1 MSLGSLLLRFV
12 LCFSLLV
19 SGSAQAVAFAHHPAM
34 TSEPTAAAAAPC
46 HESHDVK
53 STALHL
59 EAHRAGPHTNL
70 PDCCKGAACDC
81 ACSHGAAAAM
91 LQLER
96 AGRNVVLTTHV
107 SLPPTH
113 YASPPLARLIRPP
126 IV

>member
-1 MSLGSLLLRFV
+1 MSLQSLLLRLL

-19 SGSAQAVAFAHHPAM
+19 SGSAQALALAHPAIM
-34 TSEPTAAAAAPC
+34 SEATASSATPC
-46 HESHDVK
+46 HESHDATP
-53 STALHL
+53 TALHL
-59 EAHRAGPHTNL
+59 ESHHSGPHSKL
-70 PDCCKGAACDC
+70 PDCCKGAVCDC

-91 LQLER
+91 PQIER
-96 AGRNVVLTTHV
+96 AGRNVVLTTQV

>member
-1 MSLGSLLLRFV
+1 MSLGSLLLRLL
-12 LCFSLLV
+12 LCLSLLV
-19 SGSAQAVAFAHHPAM
+19 SGSAQALAHSAM

-53 STALHL
+53 SKALHL
-59 EAHRAGPHTNL
+59 EAHQVGPHSKL
-70 PDCCKGAACDC
+70 PDCCKGAVCDC

-91 LQLER
+91 PQLER